1 MTQQLEQQP
10 GVPVDIEEAEN
21 KASEDVV
28 ADREE
33 KLAAKA
39 GIHGKSG
46 SPSW

>member
-33 KLAAKA
+33 KLAEKLESM
-39 GIHGKSG
+39 KSG